1 MFTWNK
7 KTRTIVI
14 LAMAFI
20 ISGIGV
26 MLAVITVESNTALKE
41 VAVATDTIKPF
52 SGLAGKVELRQ
63 VVESEIPADAVY
75 SLAEFEQE
83 EWYAGEVGF
92 LQNRPIQRSYITK
105 GKDSVAGLGVT
116 LKNGQVLVGVA
127 VDQVQSVGDNSKP
140 GTLVDAYI
148 YIENEELDMDGG
160 KEPESVI
167 SPQDNAKLSKLLVVD
182 RHTSEGR
189 SPDDPE
195 ATNKI
200 PSLAIIAAPDEE
212 TARLL
217 VKYQQEGKVFLL
229 PVGVDGNH
237 IGGISGKGQPT
248 REGKAFQ

>member
-1 MFTWNK
+1 MLTWNK

-14 LAMAFI
+14 LAMALL

-26 MLAVITVESNTALKE
+26 MLTVITVESNTALKE
-41 VAVATDTIKPF
+41 VVVATDTIKPF

-63 VVESEIPADAVY
+63 VVESEIPEDAVY
-75 SLAEFEQE
+75 SLAELEQE

-92 LQNRPIQRSYITK
+92 LKDRPIQKSYMTK
-105 GKDSVAGLGVT
+105 GKDSAAGLGVT

-148 YIENEELDMDGG
+148 YIDNVEDDRYGVKQSEA
-160 KEPESVI
+160 VI
-167 SPQDNAKLSKLLVVD
+167 SPTNNARLAKLLVVD
-182 RHTSEGR
+182 RHTADGL
-189 SPDDPE
+189 SPDEPG
-195 ATNKI
+195 ANKI

-217 VKYQQEGKVFLL
+217 IQYQQEGKVFLL

-248 REGKAFQ
+248 REGKDFQ